1 MSSTSSTPTAP
12 PRRWRPWAAAA
23 AIVVI
28 AVLAAGCGS
37 SGSSSP
43 SSTSGSTG
51 AGASSSST
59 TAQSVNPSG
68 GAAAAAKQGGT
79 VNVGLPSGAID
90 HLEPTLWYYATSWEI
105 AYATCTPM
113 LTFADS
119 SGAAGVKPEG
129 GVAQMPTVSDGGKV
143 YTFQMKPGVEFA
155 NGQPITGQAIKYTFE
170 RMLSPKLA
178 SPGDGFFNV
187 IAGAPA
193 MIAGK
198 AKTVSGIKA
207 TTSSVTFTLTQPV
220 ASFAYRMTLPF
231 ACPVPIGTAIKPLE
245 NGTALLSGPYVV
257 KSYTPQR
264 TLVLAR
270 NPHWNASELGN
281 RQVADEIDIQLNV
294 DDSQAAQLIRAGQLA
309 TYGAPMAP
317 TDALQALQDPTLKG
331 RVFVDPLPATTYLWL
346 NNTVPP
352 LNNAKVR
359 EAINYAINRQEIQRV
374 WGGPSQGSPTDQVL
388 PPTMPGYVKA
398 DNYPVGG
405 DVAKAKSLMA
415 ASGVHTPAT
424 VTLRTLSD
432 QPGYAQVA
440 QAIQA
445 ELAPIGLKVNIVTAP
460 DAVNGG
466 VISAPKN
473 HVPMG
478 INTWTQDYPYADDF
492 FSPLLDG
499 ANITPTGNNNY
510 ASYNNPAVNK
520 QIGQLV
526 NKGSATQWNALD
538 RRIISQD
545 APWAPL
551 LNPTRVTLFSSTTC
565 GAVFQPVYLVDFATL
580 GACS

>member
-1 MSSTSSTPTAP
+1 M
-12 PRRWRPWAAAA
+12 
-23 AIVVI
+23 
-28 AVLAAGCGS
+28 
-37 SGSSSP
+37 
-43 SSTSGSTG
+43 
-51 AGASSSST
+51 
-59 TAQSVNPSG
+59 
-68 GAAAAAKQGGT
+68 
-79 VNVGLPSGAID
+79 D

-119 SGAAGVKPEG
+119 SGAAGVKPIG
-129 GVAQMPTVSDGGKV
+129 GVAEPPTVSRGGKV
-143 YTFQMKPGVEFA
+143 YTFKLKSGVDFA
-155 NGQPITGQAIKYTFE
+155 NGTPITGQAIRYTFD

-178 SPGDGFFNV
+178 SPGDGFFNA

-193 MIAGK
+193 VIAGK
-198 AKTVSGIKA
+198 AKTVSGIAA
-207 TTSSVTFTLTQPV
+207 TTDSVTFTLSQPV

-231 ACPVPIGTAIKPLE
+231 ACPVPIGTAVKPLE
-245 NGTALLSGPYVV
+245 NGSALLSGPYVV

-264 TLVLAR
+264 SLVLAR
-270 NPHWNASELGN
+270 NPHWNAAQLGN
-281 RQVADEIDIQLNV
+281 RQISDEIDIQLGV

-317 TDALQALQDPTLKG
+317 TDALQALNDPTLKG
-331 RVFVDPLPATTYLWL
+331 HVFVDPLPATTYLWL
-346 NNTVPP
+346 NTTVAP

-359 EAINYAINRQEIQRV
+359 QAINYAINRQEIQRV
-374 WGGPSQGSPTDQVL
+374 WGGPSQAAPTDQVL
-388 PPTMPGYVKA
+388 PPTMPGYVRA
-398 DNYPVGG
+398 ASYPVAG
-405 DVAKAKSLMA
+405 DTAKAKALMQAAGVTTPVSL
-415 ASGVHTPAT
+415 
-424 VTLRTLSD
+424 TLRTLSD

-445 ELAPIGLKVNIVTAP
+445 ELAPIGIKVNIVTAP

-478 INTWTQDYPYADDF
+478 INTWTQDYPYPDDF
-492 FSPLLDG
+492 FGPLLDG
-499 ANITPTGNNNY
+499 DNITATGNNNY

-520 QIGQLV
+520 QIASLETQAT
-526 NKGSATQWNALD
+526 SAQWNALD
-538 RRIISQD
+538 KRIIAGD
-545 APWAPL
+545 AAWAPL
-551 LNPTRVTLFSSTTC
+551 LNPTRVTLFSSSTC